1 MEPNLGHTSS
11 IPPSGVTISTMPGPG
26 ETSSSRLVS
35 LHSSI
40 STVTAPAVNAAAFK
54 TAADAPTGFQSP
66 KFDENPLADDTQEN
80 EKASNSRKRRRIPV
94 SCAICRQ
101 RKLKC
106 NRMQPCSA
114 CIAHDT
120 VPLCVYAVKPWLP
133 GSQDPGLTIPG
144 TQTFNILTPVSGYG
158 PPILQSQVQGFQGDA
173 PVAIISSQ
181 DTVSDRNSLLLRQ
194 TQASSQIPLDPAVAT
209 EYNELKIRMA
219 RLENLIQGMANP
231 ASSPPTIGAPSSSP
245 TLPSAATPVRP
256 PPATTATANPDS
268 ALSTYSPSLKPQIQ
282 IKKNRVAFLGPLSSL
297 AVVTQDEY
305 IQSLV
310 GKGKKGVLTW
320 KKMHKSHLEQCQRR
334 GDKTKIPKPA
344 SEHSSRVKPGPELQ
358 AILHN
363 LFDVNQ
369 NASQMFPRLVH
380 RPICEFLITKY
391 MQTINMVFPIVHP
404 TVFREDMEKF
414 WTNKAEAANNLNGTS
429 AARKENMRGTAL
441 FAILLRL
448 GRLAL
453 PVDWTPSQ
461 EGFDDS
467 LSAFFGRDLKE
478 FAWSCLRA
486 TNYTGK
492 ADFVVAQVLLGLRL
506 ELLLAPQGGDG
517 PDLADSAG
525 YIGIVCQIG
534 LTMGL
539 HRDPTSFPRV
549 PPDMADAWRLLWLE
563 MLEIDTD
570 RALCINLPFALPLE
584 MSDTQLDKI
593 IGFPTAVVNEQPSV
607 NFLQAKTKLVL
618 LTRLILTRIMRPNFV
633 ISKGEFDQ
641 CSEELAKFDER
652 NLGSF
657 QLLLEMIHADT
668 DAAVQ
673 GPSDSYD
680 LIQKYFLQLQFLRL
694 QLVLLTAYSPRDTA
708 EEEELRV
715 QRIRCALKMLD
726 TISTCMLRPRL
737 FAGFMW
743 LVVPIALRHH
753 NFSLSLVARQL
764 LKDLTEQPLIVEQE
778 RNRLVEDRWMFPD
791 MAFKYHSDNIKDFK
805 RLYQAFMKTS
815 TWVNSFAD
823 TYYYAYNSGLVLRV
837 FSDSFKIH
845 IISDHEKGS
854 GRQEPNLASDGGST
868 VETLTNDTPDSQLL
882 DGMPD
887 WSTMLGNFVLDDS
900 IGDWWH
906 DWSTSGDSGLHEQL
920 ESASREAWN
929 ADNGNVNVH
938 SNN

>member
-1 MEPNLGHTSS
+1 M
-11 IPPSGVTISTMPGPG
+11 SGSG

-40 STVTAPAVNAAAFK
+40 STVMAPAINAAAMQ
-54 TAADAPTGFQSP
+54 TSSDAPTGSQSP
-66 KFDENPLADDTQEN
+66 KFDENALADDSQES

-158 PPILQSQVQGFQGDA
+158 QPISQNQVRGFQGDA

-181 DTVSDRNSLLLRQ
+181 DTVSDPNSLLLRQ
-194 TQASSQIPLDPAVAT
+194 TQTSSQIALDPAIAT
-209 EYNELKIRMA
+209 EYNELKLRMA

-231 ASSPPTIGAPSSSP
+231 ASSPPTIGRPPSRP
-245 TLPSAATPVRP
+245 TLPSVATPLRP
-256 PPATTATANPDS
+256 PTAATATANPDS
-268 ALSTYSPSLKPQIQ
+268 LSTYSPSLKPQIQ

-320 KKMHKSHLEQCQRR
+320 KKMHKSHLEQGHRR

-358 AILHN
+358 AILQN

-414 WTNKAEAANNLNGTS
+414 WTNKLEAANNLNGTS

-461 EGFDDS
+461 EGFNDS
-467 LSAFFGRDLKE
+467 LAAFFGRDLKE

-593 IGFPTAVVNEQPSV
+593 IGFPTAVAVNEQPSV

-618 LTRLILTRIMRPNFV
+618 LTRLVLTRIMRPNFV

-641 CSEELAKFDER
+641 YSEELANFDER

-694 QLVLLTAYSPRDTA
+694 QLVLLTAYSPRDMV

-753 NFSLSLVARQL
+753 NFSLSLIARQL

-778 RNRLVEDRWMFPD
+778 RNQLVEDRWMVPD
-791 MAFKYHSDNIKDFK
+791 MAFKYHSDSIKDFK

-815 TWVNSFAD
+815 TWINSFAD

-854 GRQEPNLASDGGST
+854 GRQEPNLASDGAST

-906 DWSTSGDSGLHEQL
+906 DWSMSGDSGLHEQL
-920 ESASREAWN
+920 ESASGQAWN
-929 ADNGNVNVH
+929 ADNGNVTVH
-938 SNN
+938 GNN

>member
-1 MEPNLGHTSS
+1 MEHNSGHTSS
-11 IPPSGVTISTMPGPG
+11 IPSSGVTRSTVAGPVK
-26 ETSSSRLVS
+26 TSSSRLVS
-35 LHSSI
+35 LHSSV
-40 STVTAPAVNAAAFK
+40 SAVTAPAINAVSIN
-54 TAADAPTGFQSP
+54 TAPDTPTGSQSP
-66 KFDENPLADDTQEN
+66 ISDDNVLADDTQEN
-80 EKASNSRKRRRIPV
+80 EKALNPRKRRRIPV
-94 SCAICRQ
+94 SCAVCRQ

-114 CIAHDT
+114 CIAHET

-133 GSQDPGLTIPG
+133 GSQVPGLTIPG
-144 TQTFNILTPVSGYG
+144 TQTFNILTPVSGHG
-158 PPILQSQVQGFQGDA
+158 QPTPQNQVPGFHGEA

-181 DTVSDRNSLLLRQ
+181 DAVSDPNTSLNRQ
-194 TQASSQIPLDPAVAT
+194 IQTSSQIPLDPAVAT
-209 EYNELKIRMA
+209 EYNELKMRMA

-231 ASSPPTIGAPSSSP
+231 ASPPPTIGALSSRP
-245 TLPSAATPVRP
+245 TLLSAATPARMP
-256 PPATTATANPDS
+256 PETTATANPDS
-268 ALSTYSPSLKPQIQ
+268 ALSTYTSSLKPQIQ

-297 AVVTQDEY
+297 AVVTQDEF

-320 KKMHKSHLEQCQRR
+320 KKMHKSHVEQSNRR

-358 AILHN
+358 AVLQN

-414 WTNKAEAANNLNGTS
+414 WTKKAKAANNLNGTS
-429 AARKENMRGTAL
+429 AARKQNMRGTAL

-467 LSAFFGRDLKE
+467 LAAFFGRDLKE
-478 FAWSCLRA
+478 FAWSCLRS

-492 ADFVVAQVLLGLRL
+492 ADFVVVQVLLGLRL

-593 IGFPTAVVNEQPSV
+593 IGFPNAVAVNEQPSV

-618 LTRLILTRIMRPNFV
+618 LTRFILTRIMRPNFV
-633 ISKGEFDQ
+633 ISKDEFHQ
-641 CSEELAKFDER
+641 YSEELTKFDER

-657 QLLLEMIHADT
+657 QLLLEMIRADT

-694 QLVLLTAYSPRDTA
+694 QLVLLTAYSPRDA
-708 EEEELRV
+708 VEEEELRV

-753 NFSLSLVARQL
+753 NFSLSLIARQL
-764 LKDLTEQPLIVEQE
+764 LKDLAEQPLMVEQE
-778 RNRLVEDRWMFPD
+778 RSQLVEDRWMIPD
-791 MAFKYHSDNIKDFK
+791 MAFKYNSNNIKDFK
-805 RLYQAFMKTS
+805 RLYQAFMNTS
-815 TWVNSFAD
+815 TWVHSFAD

-854 GRQEPNLASDGGST
+854 SRLEPNLVSDGGST
-868 VETLTNDTPDSQLL
+868 LEVLNDTPDSQQL

-887 WSTMLGNFVLDDS
+887 WSSMLGNFVLDDS

-906 DWSTSGDSGLHEQL
+906 DWSMSGDSGLHEQL
-920 ESASREAWN
+920 ESASGQAWN
-929 ADNGNVNVH
+929 ADH
-938 SNN
+938 